1 MWLDRFSGHST
12 PSGSPPPH
20 QHRSYSPGPRR
31 PTHLAARPAQ
41 RPGFSP
47 RTSSLSVAVNAN
59 ASTTSLASTSRL
71 TNGSAL
77 KQQITPPPNV
87 ADPLDVL
94 EKLVGSSL
102 HRKSDY
108 NGHSDDGTIV
118 NKPTSLVEVIE
129 FDGLSLHDFAQAE
142 ADEAGDVEEQYTVQP
157 VEEYEKEKDRFED
170 LHRSILACNDV
181 LKSVETSLTSFQ
193 RDLGAVSAEIET
205 LQSRSSI
212 MNTKLEN
219 RKTVEK
225 LLGPAV
231 EEISISPAVV
241 QKISEGVIDENW
253 VKALDEVE
261 KRSKIIDS
269 RFKGLETTRAV
280 TDIKPLLQDLTSKA
294 LERIRDFFVS
304 QIKALRSPNINAQI
318 IQQQGFLQYKDLYVF
333 LNRHHPQLA
342 GEMSQAYINTM
353 RWYYLDHFTRY
364 RTALQKLSLY
374 IVDKHDTLGA
384 DPPSQRA
391 HTAQKSHD
399 ALSIGRRMEVL
410 KGSTHSAITSYLAE
424 EDKTPHY
431 LETPFRNFNLA
442 LIDNASA
449 EYSFLTDFFSP
460 NPYHLVSQRFASI
473 FEPTFSLGRTLTK
486 ELIEST
492 YDCLGVLLCVRLNQH
507 SAFELQRR
515 KVPAADGYVN
525 GTNMLLWPRFQVAMD
540 AHCDSLRRVSSTI
553 STRSAASALSLTDSS
568 KQSTAPHQLTQRF
581 GQFAQGIL
589 ALSSEAGDD
598 EPVASSLGRLRSEFE
613 AFLAKLGK
621 GIADKSKRDR
631 FLANNYSLVLTII
644 GDVGGK
650 LAGEQTEHFE
660 ELRKACGGER

>member
-1 MWLDRFSGHST
+1 MLSSVMLN
-12 PSGSPPPH
+12 S
-20 QHRSYSPGPRR
+20 RSRN
-31 PTHLAARPAQ
+31 
-41 RPGFSP
+41 
-47 RTSSLSVAVNAN
+47 VN
-59 ASTTSLASTSRL
+59 
-71 TNGSAL
+71 
-77 KQQITPPPNV
+77 
-87 ADPLDVL
+87 
-94 EKLVGSSL
+94 
-102 HRKSDY
+102 
-108 NGHSDDGTIV
+108 
-118 NKPTSLVEVIE
+118 
-129 FDGLSLHDFAQAE
+129 
-142 ADEAGDVEEQYTVQP
+142 
-157 VEEYEKEKDRFED
+157 EKEKDRFED
-170 LHRSILACNDV
+170 LHRSILACDEV
-181 LKSVETSLTSFQ
+181 LKSVEISLTSFQ

-212 MNTKLEN
+212 LNTKLEN

-241 QKISEGVIDENW
+241 QKISEGVIDEVW

-261 KRSKIIDS
+261 KRSKLIDGKL
-269 RFKGLETTRAV
+269 RGTEPTRAAA
-280 TDIKPLLQDLTSKA
+280 DIKPLLENLTSKA
-294 LERIRDFFVS
+294 LERIRDFFVA
-304 QIKALRSPNINAQI
+304 QVKALRSPSINAQI
-318 IQQQGFLQYKDLYVF
+318 IQHQGFLQYKDLYVF
-333 LNRHHPQLA
+333 LNKHHPQLA

-364 RTALQKLSLY
+364 RAALQKLSLY
-374 IVDKHDTLGA
+374 NVDKHDILGA

-391 HTAQKSHD
+391 HTAQRSHD
-399 ALSIGRRMEVL
+399 ALNLGRRIEVL
-410 KGSTHSAITSYLAE
+410 KGSSHSAITSYLAE
-424 EDKTPHY
+424 EDKTTHY

-460 NPYHLVSQRFASI
+460 NSYHQVSQRFASI

-515 KVPAADGYVN
+515 KIPAADGYIN
-525 GTNMLLWPRFQVAMD
+525 ATNMLLWPRFQVAMD
-540 AHCDSLRRVSSTI
+540 AHCDSVRRLTSTL

-568 KQSTAPHQLTQRF
+568 KQPTAPHQLTQRF
-581 GQFAQGIL
+581 GQFAQGVL

-598 EPVASSLGRLRSEFE
+598 EPVAGSLARLRAEFE

-621 GIADKSKRDR
+621 GIADKKKRER

-650 LAGEQTEHFE
+650 LAGEQREHFE
-660 ELRKACGGER
+660 ELRKACGGDR